1 MITILNVKIKRDEL
15 KIKAL
20 NNFKAYS
27 AYIMLLAN
35 NLYEM
40 CFI

>member
-1 MITILNVKIKRDEL
+1 MILSKKFNLNMTTILNVKINRDKS

-27 AYIMLLAN
+27 AHI
-35 NLYEM
+35 
-40 CFI
+40 